1 MMDASTRDAWTT
13 DDVDASRRWAN
24 RVRHVAVGMTAMAA
38 AFGVAACGTTDE
50 ASRETRP
57 PLVTTTTST
66 IPEDDDPNAG
76 KVEFYEIKPGE
87 SLAMIARAFEVPTQS
102 IIDLNNIENPDNV
115 PAGLIIQ
122 IPTDI
127 VLVSELPTPG
137 ETTTVP

>member
-1 MMDASTRDAWTT
+1 MTAASIRHASTTS
-13 DDVDASRRWAN
+13 DVDSSRRRPN
-24 RVRHVAVGMTAMAA
+24 GVRSAGVVSLAA
-38 AFGVAACGTTDE
+38 AIGLAACGTTDE
-50 ASRETRP
+50 ASRETLP
-57 PLVTTTTST
+57 PLVTTTTT
-66 IPEDDDPNAG
+66 TVPEDEDPNAG
-76 KVEFYEIKPGE
+76 KVRFYEIQPGE